1 MQKVDVM
8 QYIPQSRER
17 LDQLGINYVGAD
29 EFEAVEEM
37 IEGVSCAWIKVPK
50 ASSEHIILHLHGGAY
65 FQGSIKSHTTF
76 SSQISSRSGI
86 NILLPEFGRAPENPF
101 PQGLNDCVKLYQYL
115 LNKFKHIIL
124 VGDSSGGGL
133 ALALIEE
140 LMSLNLPL
148 PQSYVGI
155 YPWVD
160 AREEASIEA
169 FESIGD
175 NSPDGAPLLI
185 DLTDLYCNGVSK
197 MNSLIS
203 PIFSDLTGYPPML
216 IQTGTKDFLYPQCT
230 RFAKK
235 AEKEGVDVVFDVYQ
249 DMPHG
254 WHLFA
259 PDVPENGLAYDNI
272 AKFIKKHA
280 VKNKQQKKMIVNKT
294 QRA

>member
-1 MQKVDVM
+1 MQKIDVM

-17 LDQLGINYVGAD
+17 LDQLGANYIGAD
-29 EFEAVEEM
+29 NFEAVTET
-37 IEGVSCAWIKVPK
+37 IEGVNCAWIKVPN

-76 SSQISSRSGI
+76 SSQISSRTGI
-86 NILLPEFGRAPENPF
+86 NTLLPEFGRAPEAPF
-101 PQGLNDCVKLYQYL
+101 PQGLNECVKLYRYL
-115 LNKFKHIIL
+115 LKKFKQVTL

-133 ALALIEE
+133 ALALIER
-140 LMSLNLPL
+140 LIKLDLPL

-160 AREEASIEA
+160 VRDEASREA
-169 FESIGD
+169 FESVGD
-175 NSPDGAPLLI
+175 SSPEGAPLLI
-185 DLTDLYCNGVSK
+185 DLANLYCNGESK
-197 MNSLIS
+197 TNSLIS

-216 IQTGTKDFLYPQCT
+216 IQIGTKDFLYPQCT

-235 AEKEGVDVVFDVYQ
+235 AKSKGVDIVFDVYK
-249 DMPHG
+249 DMLHG

-259 PDVPENGLAYDNI
+259 PDIPENGLAYDNI
-272 AKFIKKHA
+272 AKFVKKQAA
-280 VKNKQQKKMIVNKT
+280 VSKSQKKMPLNKT

>member
-17 LDQLGINYVGAD
+17 LDQLGANYVGAD
-29 EFEAVEEM
+29 EFEAVEEI

-76 SSQISSRSGI
+76 SSQISSRAGI
-86 NILLPEFGRAPENPF
+86 NTLLPEFGRAPENPF
-101 PQGLNDCVKLYQYL
+101 PQGLNDCIKLYQYL
-115 LNKFKHIIL
+115 LTKFKHIIL

-140 LMSLNLPL
+140 LTKLNLPL

-160 AREEASIEA
+160 AREEASVEA

-175 NSPDGAPLLI
+175 NSPEGAPLLI
-185 DLTDLYCNGVSK
+185 ELTDLYCNGVSK
-197 MNSLIS
+197 SNSLIS

-216 IQTGTKDFLYPQCT
+216 IQTGTKDFLYPQCA
-230 RFAKK
+230 RFVKK

-254 WHLFA
+254 WHIFA

-272 AKFIKKHA
+272 GKFIKKHA
-280 VKNKQQKKMIVNKT
+280 AKSKQQKKMVISKT